1 MRTIALAISLFL
13 PLCALAQTAPPWSAG
28 ANDPASTKGVVFH
41 VDDVDN
47 IPDLH
52 GNPQDAKLVLFIGGN
67 QFFVLPR
74 LIAGFEKQHPELAGH
89 IFYETLPPGI
99 LLKQMQQDNTIT
111 LGNLTLHVVPD
122 VYEAGARVLGELHQQ
137 GILDNVESYATNN
150 LEIMVAAGN
159 PKHITGLKDLA
170 APTLRLAM
178 PNPETEGVAR
188 QVSDSLRKAG
198 GQSLVDSVYTQK
210 VHVDTTSLTQIH
222 HRQTPMRIVQGKADA
237 GVVWASEVRFQQK
250 IGNPISGVAIPDE
263 VNTTAIYAAGVVH
276 KAPHPEAAASWI
288 TYLESD
294 EAQAAYAE
302 FGFKHYTA
310 SPAH

>member
-1 MRTIALAISLFL
+1 MRTIALAITLFL
-13 PLCALAQTAPPWSAG
+13 PLCALAQNAPPWSAG
-28 ANDPASTKGVVFH
+28 ANDPAPSKGLVFH

-47 IPDLH
+47 VPDLH

-99 LLKQMQQDNTIT
+99 LLKQMQHDNTIT
-111 LGNLTLHVVPD
+111 LGNLTLRVVPD
-122 VYEAGARVLGELHQQ
+122 VYEAGARVLGDLHKQ

-159 PKHITGLKDLA
+159 PKHIAGLKDLA

-198 GQSLVDSVYTQK
+198 GQPLVDAVYTQK
-210 VHVDTTSLTQIH
+210 VQDGTTALTQIH
-222 HRQTPMRIVQGKADA
+222 HRQTPMRILQGKADA

-250 IGNPISGVAIPDE
+250 IGNPIAGVAIPND
-263 VNTTAIYAAGVVH
+263 VNTTAIYAAAVVH
-276 KAPHPEAAASWI
+276 DAPHAAAAAAWI
-288 TYLESD
+288 AYLKSD

-302 FGFKHYTA
+302 FGFKRYTA
-310 SPAH
+310 SPAN